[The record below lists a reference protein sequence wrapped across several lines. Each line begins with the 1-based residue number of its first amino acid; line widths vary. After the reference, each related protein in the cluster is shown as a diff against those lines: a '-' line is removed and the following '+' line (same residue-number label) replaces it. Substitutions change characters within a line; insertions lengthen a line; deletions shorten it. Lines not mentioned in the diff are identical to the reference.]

1 MIAHTSIE
9 RLSEQIYLLFTGG
22 SMTTNSLNLRE
33 EIKYL
38 VVQNLNRLMKIERL
52 QEMNTS
58 DYRLPDA
65 TIITPYTVTSITQ
78 DGDRSFFMLPTSPIA
93 APHGMGLYEVIVV
106 DTVENIEYE
115 MVPIP
120 SSFLRTFFS
129 LYPNWGNKYYA
140 FQKSF
145 GGSTGGWYSWDGG
158 LKVILNSSDYAANH
172 QVKIKLLTLDI
183 FQSPGAQIA
192 IPSDIEATLIE
203 TVLRLLTARGQHDNV
218 LDDNPAR

>member
-1 MIAHTSIE
+1 MIANTSIE
-9 RLSEQIYLLFTGG
+9 RLSEQIYLLYTGG

-38 VVQNLNRLMKIERL
+38 VIQNLNRLMKIERL
-52 QEMNTS
+52 QEMNLS
-58 DYRLPDA
+58 DHRLPDA
-65 TIITPYTVTSITQ
+65 TIITSYTVDTITA
-78 DGDRSFFMLPTSPIA
+78 DGERSYFMLPTSPIA
-93 APHGMGLYEVIVV
+93 APHGMGLYEVVV
-106 DTVENIEYE
+106 LDTVENVEYE

-158 LKVILNSSDYAANH
+158 LKVLLNSSDYATSH

-203 TVLRLLTARGQHDNV
+203 NVLRLLSTRGQNDSA